1 MLNSTTQLIA
11 DLELLTSL
19 QKDLN
24 NLYQEVKDFYR
35 YKEYSEIKQLL
46 LSKTNKLWYD
56 FNTLKAE
63 LDASEYIGLPEYKLV
78 KTRSLIE
85 STEIYYDYLLNIK
98 RSLTT

>member
-1 MLNSTTQLIA
+1 MLHSTNQLIA

-24 NLYQEVKDFYR
+24 NLYQEVKDLYR

-46 LSKTNKLWYD
+46 LSQLHKHWYD
-56 FNTLKAE
+56 FKTQKAE

>member
-1 MLNSTTQLIA
+1 MIHSTYQLIA

-24 NLYQEVKDFYR
+24 NLYQEVKDLYQQ
-35 YKEYSEIKQLL
+35 KEYSEIKQLL
-46 LSKTNKLWYD
+46 LSKTNKHWYD
-56 FNTLKAE
+56 FKIQKAE

-85 STEIYYDYLLNIK
+85 SSEIYFDYLLNIK
-98 RSLTT
+98 RALTS

>member
-1 MLNSTTQLIA
+1 MLHSTTQLIA

-24 NLYQEVKDFYR
+24 NLYDEVKELYR
-35 YKEYSEIKQLL
+35 NMEYSEIKQLL
-46 LSKTNKLWYD
+46 LSQLNKNWYD
-56 FNTLKAE
+56 YKVQKAE

-85 STEIYYDYLLNIK
+85 STEIYFDYLLNIK
-98 RSLTT
+98 RTLIS